1 MKLNHEILAVLF
13 IAPVVAAIVFRKDFL
28 FIWFQMC
35 INFIFEIS
43 TSNLENKEYFAL
55 ATVLNF
61 LIAIIGLRLNI
72 LYFLLFIYQGVF
84 TYLRMCEVLPFSNG
98 YFALGN
104 SLLLCTIIILQNL
117 KGRDNE

>member
-1 MKLNHEILAVLF
+1 MKLNPEILAVLF
-13 IAPVVAAIVFRKDFL
+13 IAPVIAAIVFRKDFL

-61 LIAIIGLRLNI
+61 LIAIIGLRLNV
-72 LYFLLFIYQGVF
+72 LYFLLFLWQGVF
-84 TYLRMCEVLPFSNG
+84 TYLRMCEILPFSNG
-98 YFALGN
+98 YFVLSN
-104 SLLLCTIIILQNL
+104 SLLLCTIIILQSL
-117 KGRDNE
+117 KGCDNE